1 MRIHLLLLAL
11 PATLAA
17 QNDVRVRE
25 LDRYTTQAVR
35 DWNVPGLSIAVVHD
49 GRVVFAKGYG
59 VRAVGSA
66 SPVDTQTLFAIGS
79 TTKAMTTMALAML
92 VDDGKLGWDDPVTKH
107 LPGFQLSD
115 PYITREVTV
124 RDIVTHRAGLPN
136 ADFLWSWN
144 DLPSDEIVRRVR
156 YVRPAYSLRSSFIY
170 QNIMYAVA
178 GEVVRAASGMSW
190 ADFLRARIFQPLG
203 MTRTVATF
211 AEAGRASNVATPHA
225 SVRDTL
231 RTISNNSVD
240 PVASAGAVWSSTADM
255 ARWIR
260 FLLDSGRVGERRL
273 VQQATFAELVKPQTH
288 VPPGEFYPTAQLTR
302 PHWTTYGL
310 AWFQQDYRG
319 RKIDYHTGSIDGM
332 VAIVGLVLD
341 ERLGVVV
348 LSNGNQS
355 NLRHALM
362 LKTFDLFTGAP
373 PRDWSQDLKRL
384 YDSLATRGA
393 QQQRSAA
400 SQRVT
405 GTRPSLDLAKYAGT
419 YSDSLYG
426 TRVVTF
432 EDGVLRMRASGISVA
447 TLGHWQYDIF
457 QARWDQPWRGAS
469 MVTFTIGPAGI
480 PSRLDHGAASFR
492 RVR

>member
-1 MRIHLLLLAL
+1 MRLPLLLLAL

-17 QNDVRVRE
+17 QNDVRLRE

-35 DWNVPGLSIAVVHD
+35 DWNVPGLSVAVVHN

-59 VRAVGSA
+59 VLDVGRAT
-66 SPVDTQTLFAIGS
+66 PVDTQTLFAIGS

-92 VDDGKLGWDDPVTKH
+92 VDEGKLRWDDPVIKH
-107 LPGFQLSD
+107 LPAFQLSD
-115 PYITREVTV
+115 PYVTREVTV
-124 RDIVTHRAGLPN
+124 RDLVTHRAGLPN

-144 DLPSDEIVRRVR
+144 DLPSEEVISRLRL
-156 YVRPAYSLRSSFIY
+156 VRPAYSLRSSFIY

-178 GEVVRAASGMSW
+178 GKVVEAASGMSW

-203 MTRTVATF
+203 MTRTVATL
-211 AEAGRASNVATPHA
+211 AETQRVSNVATPHS

-231 RTISNNSVD
+231 RTIGNNPVD
-240 PVASAGAVWSSTADM
+240 AVAPAGSVWSSTSDM
-255 ARWIR
+255 AKWIR
-260 FLLDSGRVGERRL
+260 FMLDSGRVAGRRL
-273 VQQATFAELVKPQTH
+273 VQQATFEELVRPQVR
-288 VPPGEFYPTAQLTR
+288 VPEGEFYPTAQLTR

-319 RKIDYHTGSIDGM
+319 RKVDFHTGSIDGM
-332 VAIVGLVLD
+332 VAIVGLMLD
-341 ERLGVVV
+341 EGLGVVV
-348 LSNGNQS
+348 LSNASQS

-373 PRDWSQDLKRL
+373 PRDWSADLRKL
-384 YDSLATRGA
+384 YGDLAARGA
-393 QQQRSAA
+393 EQQQRATA
-400 SQRVT
+400 SRAT

-432 EDGVLRMRASGISVA
+432 ENGVLRMRTSGVSTA
-447 TLGHWQYDIF
+447 TLSHWQYDTF
-457 QARWDQPWRGAS
+457 QARPDQPWRGTG
-469 MVTFTIGPAGI
+469 MVTFTIGPTGV
-480 PSRLDHGAASFR
+480 PSRLESGQASFR
-492 RVR
+492 RMR